1 MKENLATSDQLTT
14 LLMENY
20 DLVRKSKTGFAAKR
34 IQLLIACLFTGKNE
48 TINLEDFSELN
59 QQFKKALGSFTALTT
74 NTRVSI
80 AGLLLADAYEEED
93 LVSSVIQNYQM
104 LIGAGFKRTE
114 YTYFAAY
121 LLLKYPPEERQQL
134 ASRAREIYQLIRKD
148 HPFLTGTEDVTSAVL
163 LAGLP
168 SEEKPEAIAARN
180 EYYFQQFADIGLK
193 KENSLQ
199 FLAAT
204 ATCLYPNR
212 EKNFI
217 QQYRRVYRSLKEKKI
232 RVKPLHYVTL
242 GILTFL
248 TQGEP
253 ATEELEAL
261 IQQIR
266 VQKGLRFEGAAFQ
279 TALALSLYT
288 EQRVGEMSQAQI
300 ESLMISVHVLIAIEQ
315 AAAVS
320 AAAAASAAAASSSSS

>member
-1 MKENLATSDQLTT
+1 MEENRATTNQITT
-14 LLMENY
+14 LFTENY

-34 IQLLIACLFTGKNE
+34 IHLLIACLFTGKGE
-48 TINLEDFSELN
+48 TIDLETFSKIN
-59 QQFKKALGSFTALTT
+59 QQFKTALGSFTALTT

-80 AGLLLADAYEEED
+80 AGLLLADDHEKTSVVD
-93 LVSSVIQNYQM
+93 HVIQNYQL

-121 LLLKYPPEERQQL
+121 LLLKYPIEKRKQI
-134 ASRAREIYQLIRKD
+134 ASRAREIYQFIRQD
-148 HPFLTGTEDVTSAVL
+148 HPFLTGNEDVTSAVL

-168 SEEKPEAIAARN
+168 SEERPEEIAARN
-180 EYYFQQFADIGLK
+180 EYYFQQFAEIGLR

-212 EKNFI
+212 EKAFI
-217 QQYRRVYRSLKEKKI
+217 QQYRRVYRSLEEKKI

-253 ATEELEAL
+253 ATDELLAL

-266 VQKGLRFEGAAFQ
+266 TQKGLRFEGAAFQ

-288 EQRVGEMSQAQI
+288 EQRVGEMSQEQI
-300 ESLMISVHVLIAIEQ
+300 ESLMISIHVLIAIEQ

-320 AAAAASAAAASSSSS
+320 AAAAASAAAASSSS